1 MTPEAR
7 LDRLERIAI
16 LFARAGDRARKQF
29 HQQLSE
35 HDRLINHMFD
45 LQIKNEEKFAR
56 NEERFARNEE
66 RFAQNEERFAQNEER
81 FTKLIESQAGTDR
94 RLNSLIEIIKERT
107 NGNDTRDRQA

>member
-45 LQIKNEEKFAR
+45 LQIKNEEKFAQNEERFGR
-56 NEERFARNEE
+56 NEERFA
-66 RFAQNEERFAQNEER
+66 
-81 FTKLIESQAGTDR
+81 KLVESQAGTDR

-107 NGNDTRDRQA
+107 NGGDMRDRQA